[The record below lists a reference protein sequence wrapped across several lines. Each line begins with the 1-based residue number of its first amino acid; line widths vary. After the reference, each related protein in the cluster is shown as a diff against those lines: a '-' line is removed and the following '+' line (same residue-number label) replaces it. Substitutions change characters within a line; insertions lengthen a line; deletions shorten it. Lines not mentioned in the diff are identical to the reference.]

1 MFTESDYC
9 VQPSLTRVTLSSLL
23 GGKGSMSQ
31 SIPTMDVVRHV
42 YNMTNFDYEVRRL
55 PEESPVEYALT
66 LRWLDRWIVHG
77 AVVADIGVG
86 VGHYA
91 LHLAQR
97 ACTIHLVDIAERLLH
112 TARARL
118 HDAG

>member
-1 MFTESDYC
+1 MQLDAYGTHQAGIHEAVVRRAYGHDS
-9 VQPSLTRVTLSSLL
+9 
-23 GGKGSMSQ
+23 
-31 SIPTMDVVRHV
+31 DVVRHV
-42 YNMTNFDYEVRRL
+42 YNTTTFDYETRRL
-55 PEESPVEYALT
+55 PEESPVEYALP
-66 LRWLDRWIVHG
+66 LRWLDRWIAEG

-97 ACTIHLVDIAERLLH
+97 ACTIHLVDIAERLLQ

-118 HDAG
+118 HSWDERSMHCA